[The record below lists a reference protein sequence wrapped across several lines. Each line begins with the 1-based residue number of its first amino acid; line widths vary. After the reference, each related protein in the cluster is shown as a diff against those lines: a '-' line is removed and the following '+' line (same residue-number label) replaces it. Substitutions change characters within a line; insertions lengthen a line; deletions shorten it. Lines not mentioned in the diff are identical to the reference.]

1 MFKIEDWCLNG
12 TDEPY
17 GDLIFTVDEN
27 KQLIPDASVGYHAV
41 DAKRWYFYTPNATSD
56 DTSFQINGVNF
67 EFSAD
72 NTIADVDS
80 RIGLLTVANKAMSA
94 LPGHRYRDV
103 RAFRQAIRR
112 CLSEHEGK
120 ALLKQ
125 ANGQLA
131 EAQRLGHYELYQQA
145 VADFDAA
152 LAAFPENVEALN
164 GRVRALLAFGRQALS
179 NAEYDLALSII
190 KPEVKASSKAATLA
204 QTITREKAAAE
215 LLRRRR
221 KRVNTVL
228 GLMVVSLLLT
238 GAYVAHYR
246 YDIIANLT
254 RSGIDDA
261 GQQNAFL
268 HLKRAL
274 ENLQRRVHAVTLKA
288 NTYNQP
294 ELQEIQD
301 LQEQYKSLLPVFNDC
316 IKKFDE
322 EPWDTPA
329 RRNRVGLYIR
339 SRIPEIEEG
348 IRRIHSL
355 GEHLSG
361 GRIGEGL
368 EEHIDGMM
376 QQFASVTRY
385 LRGMSLIGT

>member
-1 MFKIEDWCLNG
+1 MIDWGVAVTVGSDG
-12 TDEPY
+12 TYSHALPGGTPLYMPPEAAR
-17 GDLIFTVDEN
+17 GDNASLGPASDMYLLGAILFEILTGMPPH
-27 KQLIPDASVGYHAV
+27 IGADALSALQ
-41 DAKRWYFYTPNATSD
+41 NA
-56 DTSFQINGVNF
+56 
-67 EFSAD
+67 AA

-268 HLKRAL
+268 HPYRL
-274 ENLQRRVHAVTLKA
+274 
-288 NTYNQP
+288 
-294 ELQEIQD
+294 
-301 LQEQYKSLLPVFNDC
+301 
-316 IKKFDE
+316 
-322 EPWDTPA
+322 
-329 RRNRVGLYIR
+329 
-339 SRIPEIEEG
+339 SRY
-348 IRRIHSL
+348 
-355 GEHLSG
+355 
-361 GRIGEGL
+361 
-368 EEHIDGMM
+368 
-376 QQFASVTRY
+376 A
-385 LRGMSLIGT
+385 